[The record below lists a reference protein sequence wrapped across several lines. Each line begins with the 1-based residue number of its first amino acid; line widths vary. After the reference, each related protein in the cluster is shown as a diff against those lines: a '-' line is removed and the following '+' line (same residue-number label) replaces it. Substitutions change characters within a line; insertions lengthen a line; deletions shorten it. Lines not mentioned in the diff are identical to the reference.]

1 MVQVRPSNLCCP
13 SMWMSPRKTKTIRGP
28 SQMEL
33 GEPMQPQV
41 EEKSEPDLV
50 LLRGV
55 SPDRVGPQ
63 LQATLNLIPAHTWYA
78 NPTGVLTFLN
88 ERGSDYLG
96 LPKDHPLRLG
106 IGTGAEWDSHI
117 PLLHPDDHEESR
129 RVWSTCLRT
138 GSAGQM
144 SFRVRNAEGRYRWFL
159 SRAEPVRASDGTLL
173 YWIGVNLDIE
183 DRKQAEF
190 YLAEEQ
196 RLAHMGS
203 WAFNAA
209 GFDYWSPELFRIH
222 GLDANRKA
230 PTVDEYMALVHPEDR
245 EFVAQAIQKMLADH
259 FSFDFTKRIVRPDG
273 EIRHVRC
280 VCTTA
285 THGGTFQGFVGTG
298 MDVTEQEELT
308 KALRKS
314 EEELRQMLDFA
325 PQLIGVL

>member
-1 MVQVRPSNLCCP
+1 MVQVRPSNSCCR
-13 SMWMSPRKTKTIRGP
+13 SMWMSPRKTKTIRGS

-41 EEKSEPDLV
+41 EEKSEPDVV

-55 SPDRVGPQ
+55 TPDRVGPQ

-78 NPTGVLTFLN
+78 NASGVLTFLN

-106 IGTGAEWDSHI
+106 IGTGAGWDSHI
-117 PLLHPDDHEESR
+117 PPLHPDDHEESR

-144 SFRVRNAEGRYRWFL
+144 SFRVRNAEGGYRWFL
-159 SRAEPVRASDGTLL
+159 SRAEPVRASDGTVL

-190 YLAEEQ
+190 YLAEGQ
-196 RLAHMGS
+196 RLARTGS

-209 GFDYWSPELFRIH
+209 GFDYWSPELFRIY
-222 GLDANRKA
+222 GLDPSGKP
-230 PTVDEYMALVHPEDR
+230 PTLEEYMELVHPDDR
-245 EFVAQAIQKMLADH
+245 EFVAETIQRMFAEH
-259 FSFDFTKRIVRPDG
+259 RGFDFTKRIVRPDG
-273 EIRHVRC
+273 EIRRVRC
-280 VCTTA
+280 VGNPA
-285 THGGTFQGFVGTG
+285 THAGAVEEFFGTG
-298 MDVTEQEELT
+298 MDVTEHELLTQELGRGE
-308 KALRKS
+308 
-314 EEELRQMLDFA
+314 
-325 PQLIGVL
+325 